1 MRMPRSF
8 LNVMIAK
15 ALQGLHVLAL
25 KDRQKFYPLLGLA
38 LLSALYEV
46 LCVSVQSHATGLPT
60 QGASFVYQG
69 VQATVTLGVLYTF
82 FILMPPLGAWLKWTF
97 YSFFPLGILL
107 LSGLMISQ
115 HHASF
120 IWYSL
125 PVLMTLAHLQMI
137 HSSSKWIVSTAIG
150 IIFINLSLFLPS
162 TTPHLNLL
170 ILKQNFWVSFSSGIL
185 KSLAFV
191 YVLMCMKRYEDDILN
206 LNRIL
211 DVEKNS
217 ASHDALTGL
226 MNRRSLNSV
235 LTREIARSKRNQASL
250 AVAMLDID
258 HFKQINDVYGHKTG
272 DDVLIELAQLLRQ
285 NLRESDVVAR
295 YGGEEFALVLPET
308 TCLEALA
315 LLDRLRRLVQGHRF
329 TRAGKSL
336 KVTIS
341 LGVTQFDL
349 QRHDLTSLL
358 EEADLGLYQS
368 KRSGRNQ
375 VQAYGLGKMSNAMVE
390 QRNNQAPIST
400 ASVNF

>member
-1 MRMPRSF
+1 
-8 LNVMIAK
+8 
-15 ALQGLHVLAL
+15 
-25 KDRQKFYPLLGLA
+25 
-38 LLSALYEV
+38 
-46 LCVSVQSHATGLPT
+46 
-60 QGASFVYQG
+60 
-69 VQATVTLGVLYTF
+69 
-82 FILMPPLGAWLKWTF
+82 
-97 YSFFPLGILL
+97 
-107 LSGLMISQ
+107 
-115 HHASF
+115 
-120 IWYSL
+120 
-125 PVLMTLAHLQMI
+125 
-137 HSSSKWIVSTAIG
+137 
-150 IIFINLSLFLPS
+150 
-162 TTPHLNLL
+162 
-170 ILKQNFWVSFSSGIL
+170 
-185 KSLAFV
+185 
-191 YVLMCMKRYEDDILN
+191 
-206 LNRIL
+206 
-211 DVEKNS
+211 VEKNS
-217 ASHDALTGL
+217 ASQDALTGL

-235 LTREIARSKRNQASL
+235 LTREIARSKRNQAPL

-341 LGVTQFDL
+341 LGVTQFDP
-349 QRHDLTSLL
+349 QRHDLSSFL

-390 QRNNQAPIST
+390 QRNSQGMSSPLPT
-400 ASVNF
+400 ATPTLNS